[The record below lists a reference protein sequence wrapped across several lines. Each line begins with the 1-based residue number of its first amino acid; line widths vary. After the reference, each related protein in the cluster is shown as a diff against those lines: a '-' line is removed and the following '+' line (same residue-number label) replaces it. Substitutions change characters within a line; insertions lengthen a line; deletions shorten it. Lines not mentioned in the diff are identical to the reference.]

1 MKLIVLMAHLILI
14 AMGTGMSFSNLV
26 NMRLSRTQTGDVA
39 KGLQLQ
45 RRTIA
50 RIGDGVIA
58 FIWLTGIALV
68 LITIAQGGT
77 VASAAFTAKIAFVL
91 LLTACHG
98 MARVTA
104 RKLASKPD
112 PALFARLEM
121 LIGGV
126 WVSAMMGIVLAVAA
140 FGV

>member
-1 MKLIVLMAHLILI
+1 MKQLVLMAHLVLI

-26 NMRLSRTQTGDVA
+26 NMRLSRTQSGDVA

-45 RRTIA
+45 RRAIA

-58 FIWLTGIALV
+58 FIWLSGIALV
-68 LITIAQGGT
+68 FITLAQGGS
-77 VASAAFTAKIAFVL
+77 VASPAFTAKLGFVL

-98 MARVTA
+98 LARATA
-104 RKLASKPD
+104 RRLAAGPD

-126 WVSAMMGIVLAVAA
+126 WLSALAAIVLAVAA
-140 FGV
+140 FGI

>member
-1 MKLIVLMAHLILI
+1 
-14 AMGTGMSFSNLV
+14 MSRGQS
-26 NMRLSRTQTGDVA
+26 GDVA

-50 RIGDGVIA
+50 QIGDGVIA

-68 LITIAQGGT
+68 LITIAQGGS
-77 VASAAFTAKIAFVL
+77 VASAAFYAKLAFVL

-98 MARVTA
+98 MARATA
-104 RKLASKPD
+104 RRLAGKPD

-126 WVSAMMGIVLAVAA
+126 FVSAMAAIVLAVVA
-140 FGV
+140 FRT